1 MTIYER
7 DMAAMDPNGSYP
19 RSMPVP
25 ITTANGVVYKVV
37 VGLQA
42 RLLTPDRS
50 AYVGSWFYET
60 AAIDPDVP
68 VVDQN
73 GRLVLDVDGNV
84 TFEDHRLSGGYIRRS
99 FFCTTG
105 IYDTRLIMSTNKTGM
120 TAHVRGR
127 R

>member
-19 RSMPVP
+19 RSLPVP
-25 ITTANGVVYKVV
+25 FATANGVVYKVV

-50 AYVGSWFYET
+50 AYVGPWFYET
-60 AAIDPDVP
+60 AVIDPDVP
-68 VVDQN
+68 EVDLN
-73 GRLVLDVDGNV
+73 GQLVLDVHGNV
-84 TFEDHRLSGGYIRRS
+84 AFEDDRLSGEYIRRS
-99 FFCTTG
+99 FFCATG

-127 R
+127 Q